1 MEKCATLYHS
11 ATLKYAVNRF
21 TEAHVG
27 LSSGLAGGV
36 DRFMR
41 QLISAYD
48 WSNDDLVE
56 QKPPPRSQEA
66 CDDTIGKKCVFRNGW
81 DRQSSYLLL
90 NYRDEPQTNEIY
102 RKT

>member
-1 MEKCATLYHS
+1 MRTEDSSVVKHCADRWARLVTPLGFIPDYGDWNLSEDWIHIAAVMEKCATLYHS

-48 WSNDDLVE
+48 W
-56 QKPPPRSQEA
+56 
-66 CDDTIGKKCVFRNGW
+66 
-81 DRQSSYLLL
+81 
-90 NYRDEPQTNEIY
+90 
-102 RKT
+102 